1 MSFTFKPTRISL
13 NVQQVSRD
21 IMPWLR
27 IAMDEA
33 EIRLI
38 DEMKKEID
46 LVSGSPHE
54 WRDRLKAHVKHIRE
68 ECTPDMISYFVGPGY
83 PEDPE
88 NANWMRAMVI
98 AFGNAPPI
106 YAGPEGTEVWDDD
119 LWNRTTSRV
128 KHRHQIPRSWYH
140 EGRNYIANS
149 INNMRVQFRDLVE
162 AAMRMMPSSV
172 FSRNVVV
179 RR

>member
-1 MSFTFKPTRISL
+1 
-13 NVQQVSRD
+13 
-21 IMPWLR
+21 MPWLR

-68 ECTPDMISYFVGPGY
+68 ECTPDMISYFIGPGY

-128 KHRHQIPRSWYH
+128 KHRHQIPRSW
-140 EGRNYIANS
+140 
-149 INNMRVQFRDLVE
+149 
-162 AAMRMMPSSV
+162 
-172 FSRNVVV
+172 
-179 RR
+179 